1 MKNKKTIYNSDEFRK
16 TVRCLTEKIREADEL
31 EFVDVEKSFQD
42 VMKRVEREKR
52 VSYRRH
58 IYRWSLSIAAAIGLI
73 LAMNWWSTNAD
84 EGTELDIALL
94 NDTTSICG
102 DEVILITDNQAMNL
116 KNDASLK
123 YDTLGSSN
131 IQQYALN
138 TKISQASSVK
148 NEMHQIMVPNG
159 KRADITFS
167 DGTRIYINSGS
178 KVIYPDI
185 FEEQKREILVEGE
198 VYLDVA
204 KRKDCPFVVK
214 TREFD
219 IRVLGTSFNV
229 CAYRED
235 EASSVVLVHGSVEVT
250 TENKSKVRLA
260 PNQLVDIK
268 GNNTQ
273 VCKVDVSEYISWKD
287 NLLLLHQR
295 PVGDVLKKLERY
307 YGCKIRYDAEI
318 TTLSLSG
325 KLDLQT
331 DITDVMDNLCLS
343 LSLHYTINDKDEI
356 YVSLK

>member
-16 TVRCLTEKIREADEL
+16 TVQCLTEKIREADEL
-31 EFVDVEKSFQD
+31 ESVDVDKSFQD
-42 VMKRVEREKR
+42 VMKRVGREKK
-52 VSYRRH
+52 VPHRRH
-58 IYRWSLSIAAAIGLI
+58 IYRWSLSIAAAIA
-73 LAMNWWSTNAD
+73 LALVMNWWSTNVD

-185 FEEQKREILVEGE
+185 FEERKREILVEGE

-235 EASSVVLVHGSVEVT
+235 EAASVVLVRGSVEVT

-260 PNQLVDIK
+260 PNQLV
-268 GNNTQ
+268 
-273 VCKVDVSEYISWKD
+273 SEYISWKD
-287 NLLLLHQR
+287 NLLLLNQR

-331 DITDVMDNLCLS
+331 DITNVMDNLCLS

>member
-16 TVRCLTEKIREADEL
+16 TVQCLTEKIREADEL
-31 EFVDVEKSFQD
+31 ESVDVDKSFQD
-42 VMKRVEREKR
+42 VMKRVGREKK
-52 VSYRRH
+52 VPHRRH
-58 IYRWSLSIAAAIGLI
+58 IYRWSLSIAAAIA
-73 LAMNWWSTNAD
+73 LALVMNWWSTNVD

-235 EASSVVLVHGSVEVT
+235 E
-250 TENKSKVRLA
+250 NKSKVRLA

-268 GNNTQ
+268 GNKTQ
-273 VCKVDVSEYISWKD
+273 VRKVDVSEYISWKD

-331 DITDVMDNLCLS
+331 DITNVMDNLCLS

>member
-214 TREFD
+214 TR
-219 IRVLGTSFNV
+219 RV
-229 CAYRED
+229 
-235 EASSVVLVHGSVEVT
+235 
-250 TENKSKVRLA
+250 
-260 PNQLVDIK
+260 
-268 GNNTQ
+268 
-273 VCKVDVSEYISWKD
+273 
-287 NLLLLHQR
+287 
-295 PVGDVLKKLERY
+295 
-307 YGCKIRYDAEI
+307 
-318 TTLSLSG
+318 
-325 KLDLQT
+325 
-331 DITDVMDNLCLS
+331 
-343 LSLHYTINDKDEI
+343 
-356 YVSLK
+356 

>member
-1 MKNKKTIYNSDEFRK
+1 M
-16 TVRCLTEKIREADEL
+16 
-31 EFVDVEKSFQD
+31 
-42 VMKRVEREKR
+42 
-52 VSYRRH
+52 
-58 IYRWSLSIAAAIGLI
+58 
-73 LAMNWWSTNAD
+73 
-84 EGTELDIALL
+84 
-94 NDTTSICG
+94 
-102 DEVILITDNQAMNL
+102 
-116 KNDASLK
+116 
-123 YDTLGSSN
+123 
-131 IQQYALN
+131 
-138 TKISQASSVK
+138 
-148 NEMHQIMVPNG
+148 
-159 KRADITFS
+159 
-167 DGTRIYINSGS
+167 
-178 KVIYPDI
+178 
-185 FEEQKREILVEGE
+185 VEGE

-235 EASSVVLVHGSVEVT
+235 EAASVVLVRGSVEVT

-268 GNNTQ
+268 GNKTQ
-273 VCKVDVSEYISWKD
+273 VRKVDVSEYISWKD

-331 DITDVMDNLCLS
+331 DITNVMDNLCLS
-343 LSLHYTINDKDEI
+343 LSLHYTIMIKMNLCEP
-356 YVSLK
+356 

>member
-31 EFVDVEKSFQD
+31 ESVDVDKSFQD
-42 VMKRVEREKR
+42 VMKRVGREKK
-52 VSYRRH
+52 VPHRRH
-58 IYRWSLSIAAAIGLI
+58 IYRWSLSIAAAIA
-73 LAMNWWSTNAD
+73 LALVMNWWSTNVD

-148 NEMHQIMVPNG
+148 NEMQQIMVPNG

-185 FEEQKREILVEGE
+185 FEERKREILVEGE

-235 EASSVVLVHGSVEVT
+235 EAASVVLVRGSVEVT

-268 GNNTQ
+268 GNKTQ
-273 VCKVDVSEYISWKD
+273 VRKVDVSEYISWK
-287 NLLLLHQR
+287 
-295 PVGDVLKKLERY
+295 DVLKKLERY

-331 DITDVMDNLCLS
+331 DITNVMDNLCLS

>member
-1 MKNKKTIYNSDEFRK
+1 MSALHTPKSSKGRLNKQYNFPDLHHFPNRYFR
-16 TVRCLTEKIREADEL
+16 
-31 EFVDVEKSFQD
+31 
-42 VMKRVEREKR
+42 
-52 VSYRRH
+52 
-58 IYRWSLSIAAAIGLI
+58 
-73 LAMNWWSTNAD
+73 AD

-185 FEEQKREILVEGE
+185 FEERKREILVEGE
-198 VYLDVA
+198 VYLDES

-214 TREFD
+214 M
-219 IRVLGTSFNV
+219 L
-229 CAYRED
+229 
-235 EASSVVLVHGSVEVT
+235 LV
-250 TENKSKVRLA
+250 
-260 PNQLVDIK
+260 QL
-268 GNNTQ
+268 
-273 VCKVDVSEYISWKD
+273 
-287 NLLLLHQR
+287 H
-295 PVGDVLKKLERY
+295 
-307 YGCKIRYDAEI
+307 
-318 TTLSLSG
+318 
-325 KLDLQT
+325 LQL
-331 DITDVMDNLCLS
+331 IPF
-343 LSLHYTINDKDEI
+343 
-356 YVSLK
+356 

>member
-16 TVRCLTEKIREADEL
+16 TVQCLTEKIREADEL
-31 EFVDVEKSFQD
+31 ESVDVDKSFQD
-42 VMKRVEREKR
+42 VMKRVGREKK
-52 VSYRRH
+52 VPHRRH
-58 IYRWSLSIAAAIGLI
+58 IYRWSLSIAAAIA
-73 LAMNWWSTNAD
+73 LALVMNWWSTNVD
-84 EGTELDIALL
+84 EGTEL
-94 NDTTSICG
+94 
-102 DEVILITDNQAMNL
+102 TDNQAMNL

-185 FEEQKREILVEGE
+185 FEERKREILVEGE

-235 EASSVVLVHGSVEVT
+235 EAASVVLVRGSVEVT

-268 GNNTQ
+268 GNKTQ
-273 VCKVDVSEYISWKD
+273 VRKVDVSEYISWKD

-331 DITDVMDNLCLS
+331 DITNVMDNLCLS

>member
-16 TVRCLTEKIREADEL
+16 TVQCLTEKIREADEL
-31 EFVDVEKSFQD
+31 ESVDVDKSFQD
-42 VMKRVEREKR
+42 VMKRVGREKK
-52 VSYRRH
+52 VPHRRH
-58 IYRWSLSIAAAIGLI
+58 IYRWSLSIAAAIA
-73 LAMNWWSTNAD
+73 LALVMNWWSTNVD

-185 FEEQKREILVEGE
+185 FEERKREILVEGE

-219 IRVLGTSFNV
+219 IRVLGTSQ
-229 CAYRED
+229 
-235 EASSVVLVHGSVEVT
+235 
-250 TENKSKVRLA
+250 VR
-260 PNQLVDIK
+260 
-268 GNNTQ
+268 
-273 VCKVDVSEYISWKD
+273 KVDVSEYISWKD

-331 DITDVMDNLCLS
+331 DITNVMDNLCLS

>member
-1 MKNKKTIYNSDEFRK
+1 M
-16 TVRCLTEKIREADEL
+16 
-31 EFVDVEKSFQD
+31 
-42 VMKRVEREKR
+42 
-52 VSYRRH
+52 
-58 IYRWSLSIAAAIGLI
+58 
-73 LAMNWWSTNAD
+73 
-84 EGTELDIALL
+84 
-94 NDTTSICG
+94 
-102 DEVILITDNQAMNL
+102 ILITDNQAMNL

-185 FEEQKREILVEGE
+185 FEERKREILVEGE

-235 EASSVVLVHGSVEVT
+235 EAASVVLVRGSVEVT

-268 GNNTQ
+268 GNKTQ
-273 VCKVDVSEYISWKD
+273 VRKVDVSEYISWKD
-287 NLLLLHQR
+287 NL
-295 PVGDVLKKLERY
+295 
-307 YGCKIRYDAEI
+307 
-318 TTLSLSG
+318 
-325 KLDLQT
+325 
-331 DITDVMDNLCLS
+331 
-343 LSLHYTINDKDEI
+343 
-356 YVSLK
+356 

>member
-16 TVRCLTEKIREADEL
+16 TVQCLTEKIREADEL
-31 EFVDVEKSFQD
+31 ESVDVDKSFQD
-42 VMKRVEREKR
+42 VMKRVGREKK
-52 VSYRRH
+52 VPHRRH
-58 IYRWSLSIAAAIGLI
+58 IYRWSLSIAAAIA
-73 LAMNWWSTNAD
+73 LALVMNWWSTNVD

-185 FEEQKREILVEGE
+185 FEEQKREILVEG
-198 VYLDVA
+198 
-204 KRKDCPFVVK
+204 
-214 TREFD
+214 
-219 IRVLGTSFNV
+219 
-229 CAYRED
+229 
-235 EASSVVLVHGSVEVT
+235 
-250 TENKSKVRLA
+250 
-260 PNQLVDIK
+260 
-268 GNNTQ
+268 
-273 VCKVDVSEYISWKD
+273 
-287 NLLLLHQR
+287 
-295 PVGDVLKKLERY
+295 
-307 YGCKIRYDAEI
+307 
-318 TTLSLSG
+318 
-325 KLDLQT
+325 
-331 DITDVMDNLCLS
+331 
-343 LSLHYTINDKDEI
+343 
-356 YVSLK
+356 